1 MNAKIA
7 QESDEEII
15 EEIRQHSIVLAA
27 PFFKVFVGFVI
38 VVFIFLTFGAGF
50 IFSLAFFAWVIFGGI
65 YTFYHYFI
73 WRKDKYILTNSRIII
88 KEQKTFFSKQV
99 SEAKLEDI
107 TDVTY
112 KVKGFWATIFNYGIV
127 KVQTASS
134 DPLKLVNVAKPHK
147 IQNLMLDLRDRY
159 LEATN
164 KEITARELL
173 NHLEETK
180 DIKKDN
186 ENGV

>member
-1 MNAKIA
+1 MNKRVAE
-7 QESDEEII
+7 ESDEEII
-15 EEIRQHSIVLAA
+15 EEVRQHPIMLAG
-27 PFFKVFVGFVI
+27 PMFKVFVGFVI
-38 VVFIFLTFGAGF
+38 VVFIFLIFNASF
-50 IFSLAFFAWVIFGGI
+50 VFSLAFFAWVIFGGI

-112 KVKGFWATIFNYGIV
+112 KVKGFWATIFNYGTV
-127 KVQTASS
+127 RAETASS
-134 DPLKLVNVAKPHK
+134 DPLKLKNVAHPHK

-164 KEITARELL
+164 KEMTARELL

-186 ENGV
+186 ESGV